1 MTGVPAQ
8 LFDPTV
14 LVALIT
20 GVTTAT
26 ATITA
31 SAVTGGRAV
40 KAERERARHALEA
53 ERARWEREDLDRG
66 AESFAQRV
74 DDVRSTVLRFN
85 VTALWILHVR
95 RAGPSGQGRDDLVG
109 LLERLPDEVFAALTA
124 VERLRT
130 ALPERERALA
140 AELAEQVEGVS
151 TRVIS
156 REHITPDEIREGPDA
171 ALRRLLNAVSPPPPT
186 VPERGAG
193 A

>member
-1 MTGVPAQ
+1 MTGVLAQ
-8 LFDPTV
+8 LSDPTV

-40 KAERERARHALEA
+40 RAESERARNALEA
-53 ERARWEREDLDRG
+53 ERVRWEREDRDRWT
-66 AESFAQRV
+66 ESFEQRV

-85 VTALWILHVR
+85 VTARWILHVR
-95 RAGPSGQGRDDLVG
+95 RTGPSGHGGDDLVG

-130 ALPERERALA
+130 ALPERERGLA
-140 AELAEQVEGVS
+140 AELAGTVEEVS

-171 ALRRLLNAVSPPPPT
+171 ALRRLLDAVSPPPT
-186 VPERGAG
+186 VPEQGAG
-193 A
+193 V

>member
-1 MTGVPAQ
+1 MTAVLAQ
-8 LFDPTV
+8 LSDPTV

-20 GVTTAT
+20 GVTTAA

-40 KAERERARHALEA
+40 RAERERARHALDV
-53 ERARWEREDLDRG
+53 ERARWERDARERG

-85 VTALWILHVR
+85 VTARWILHVR
-95 RAGPSGQGRDDLVG
+95 TAGPSGEDRGELAG

-130 ALPERERALA
+130 ALPEGHRGLA
-140 AELAEQVEGVS
+140 AELARTVEAVS
-151 TRVIS
+151 THVIS
-156 REHITPDEIREGPDA
+156 REHAAPDRLGDGPEVM
-171 ALRRLLNAVSPPPPT
+171 LRRLLDAVSPPPRS

-193 A
+193 E